1 MPKFV
6 FDPKKERELGGLL
19 DVLIHSEAI
28 HCKAVAP
35 EVVFSGVNSYLIHG
49 YDHQVIV
56 DFNKMAKALYDS
68 GYRKGEKTMKTTVG
82 GLVDKIDAIESLIQD
97 LRKIDIDTT
106 NKAADYLWDY
116 LTMIRSEQVEI

>member
-35 EVVFSGVNSYLIHG
+35 EVVFSGVHSYLTHG
-49 YDHQVIV
+49 YDHKVTV

-68 GYRKGEKTMKTTVG
+68 GYRKGEIMKTTVG
-82 GLVDKIDAIESLIQD
+82 ELVDKIDAIESLIQD

>member
-1 MPKFV
+1 MAMIIKLLLISIRWLKHSMTPAIG
-6 FDPKKERELGGLL
+6 RE
-19 DVLIHSEAI
+19 
-28 HCKAVAP
+28 K
-35 EVVFSGVNSYLIHG
+35 
-49 YDHQVIV
+49 
-56 DFNKMAKALYDS
+56 
-68 GYRKGEKTMKTTVG
+68 KTMKTTVG

>member
-35 EVVFSGVNSYLIHG
+35 EVVFSGVHSYLIHG
-49 YDHQVIV
+49 YDHQVII

-68 GYRKGEKTMKTTVG
+68 GYRKGEIMKTTVG
-82 GLVDKIDAIESLIQD
+82 ELVDKIDAIESLIQD

>member
-35 EVVFSGVNSYLIHG
+35 EVVFSGVHSYLIHG

-68 GYRKGEKTMKTTVG
+68 GYDEFEGTVSTMRRK
-82 GLVDKIDAIESLIQD
+82 
-97 LRKIDIDTT
+97 
-106 NKAADYLWDY
+106 
-116 LTMIRSEQVEI
+116 RSSYYGRRLLSYG